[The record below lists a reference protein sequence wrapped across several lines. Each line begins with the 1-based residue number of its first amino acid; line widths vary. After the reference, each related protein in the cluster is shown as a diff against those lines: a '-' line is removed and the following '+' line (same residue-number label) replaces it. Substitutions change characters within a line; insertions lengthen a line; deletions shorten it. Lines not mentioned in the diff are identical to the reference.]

1 MSLLTDPHSVLYEA
15 DISEFKRFLI
25 IDLFYV
31 SNSVYKG
38 LYRATLKLTYILTYR
53 VTTRMGYF
61 FLMKTCFNKVVLTSL
76 I

>member
-15 DISEFKRFLI
+15 DISEFKRLLI

-38 LYRATLKLTYILTYR
+38 LYRATPEINIHTHIS
-53 VTTRMGYF
+53 GYNQDGLF
-61 FLMKTCFNKVVLTSL
+61 FLN
-76 I
+76 